1 MTPQTRIR
9 NISLLLTFVAGY
21 CDTVTFLAANE
32 VFSAHVTGN
41 FILLAYD
48 VVHRSDGETWT
59 KLLTFPVFVAAVMAG
74 GWLAQQSAREYLLPL
89 VEGGLLLLSG
99 GLALLLLRENPSSP
113 APLHLVTMLI
123 VFAMGLQNAFSRLY
137 SKQTFGPTT
146 VMTGTVT
153 QAALDLSAG
162 VAGRFADA
170 AKRESLKK
178 QAVLIA
184 GFLLGCLLGAVAA
197 RWIGLSV
204 VLFPG
209 MLLVLLFSRTAPAT
223 VWEPPLS

>member
-1 MTPQTRIR
+1 MSPDNRIR

-41 FILLAYD
+41 FIVLAHD
-48 VVHRSDGETWT
+48 LVNRSDGATWT

-74 GWLAQQSAREYLLPL
+74 GWLVGQWPREYLLL
-89 VEGGLLLLSG
+89 RVEGGLLLLGG
-99 GLALLLLRENPSSP
+99 GLAFAFLRGAPDHPLL
-113 APLHLVTMLI
+113 LHLVTMII
-123 VFAMGLQNAFSRLY
+123 VFAMGIQNAFSRIF
-137 SKQTFGPTT
+137 SKETFGPTT

-153 QAALDLSAG
+153 QASLDLLGSLTN
-162 VAGRFADA
+162 RFTDA

-178 QAVLIA
+178 QSVMIT

-197 RWIGLSV
+197 RLGGLLV
-204 VLFPG
+204 VVFPG
-209 MLLVLLFSRTAPAT
+209 LLLTILFSVAAPVPVTNPKNA
-223 VWEPPLS
+223 